1 MTEVDAG
8 RRPCPSAAFLQQ
20 PDSFFVLFFLSI
32 NQLFLSAVW
41 TVAPFPYRWLLALLH
56 SAGRWAVPLPPFSQG
71 RLQPKPWVSGR
82 SNPEPCSWTE
92 AWMERPSWA
101 SLSLLGFA
109 HGRYCCTPKT
119 ASRGEEEVTAE
130 GVRGAR
136 QGPASHGSGR
146 SFRKSSKEAVVTC
159 SVHVIGSED
168 LPVGQD
174 GETENVWSVL
184 PEREVKF
191 IFYKSLYVVQIFI
204 LVGVLYYY
212 FQESLGKIAPDY
224 EISGESSQR
233 PKIKRGKKQA
243 SKAKTTRVPGGL
255 NGAVPKEET
264 DILSQEERKTEISK
278 RRLLYIRLRPQV
290 GSNEERTRAKAP
302 SSEDTLGRFPTS
314 ITTKSKNR
322 EQQRIQ

>member
-184 PEREVKF
+184 PEREPIGDTLRPVWGLIDKCYPVT
-191 IFYKSLYVVQIFI
+191 I
-204 LVGVLYYY
+204 
-212 FQESLGKIAPDY
+212 
-224 EISGESSQR
+224 QR

>member
-1 MTEVDAG
+1 MLLVLKTFQWDKTG
-8 RRPCPSAAFLQQ
+8 R
-20 PDSFFVLFFLSI
+20 
-32 NQLFLSAVW
+32 
-41 TVAPFPYRWLLALLH
+41 
-56 SAGRWAVPLPPFSQG
+56 
-71 RLQPKPWVSGR
+71 
-82 SNPEPCSWTE
+82 
-92 AWMERPSWA
+92 
-101 SLSLLGFA
+101 
-109 HGRYCCTPKT
+109 
-119 ASRGEEEVTAE
+119 
-130 GVRGAR
+130 
-136 QGPASHGSGR
+136 
-146 SFRKSSKEAVVTC
+146 
-159 SVHVIGSED
+159 
-168 LPVGQD
+168 
-174 GETENVWSVL
+174 
-184 PEREVKF
+184 
-191 IFYKSLYVVQIFI
+191 FYKSLYVVQIFI

-224 EISGESSQR
+224 EISGESSQPIGDTLRPVWGLIDKCYPVTIQR

>member
-174 GETENVWSVL
+174 GE
-184 PEREVKF
+184 
-191 IFYKSLYVVQIFI
+191 
-204 LVGVLYYY
+204 
-212 FQESLGKIAPDY
+212 
-224 EISGESSQR
+224 R